1 MWASSLDDARRLVE
15 AERGI
20 TDDDHAAVSSRTGS

>member
-1 MWASSLDDARRLVE
+1 MWADSLAVARRLVE

-20 TDDDHAAVSSRTGS
+20 SDDDKAARTG